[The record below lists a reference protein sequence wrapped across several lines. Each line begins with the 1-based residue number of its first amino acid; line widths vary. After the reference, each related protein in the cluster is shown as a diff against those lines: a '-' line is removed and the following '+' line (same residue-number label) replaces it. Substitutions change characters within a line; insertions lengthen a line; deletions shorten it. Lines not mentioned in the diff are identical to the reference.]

1 MSDSA
6 NERPDRA
13 GDERGAPRGDRSSDR
28 GRASGPF
35 NRNRAGDRD
44 NRSRP
49 GSGRGS
55 SGRDYQRSE
64 GGRDG
69 RSEGRRPF
77 GRDERAG
84 QGRQQDSRGERREG
98 DSRGRGPQRWDDR
111 PRRER
116 DGDSRG
122 ARRERRD
129 DRPRRDRD
137 AEVRG
142 GREGA
147 RPWRDRDGDARG
159 ARPER
164 RDNGPRRDDRPWRDR
179 DGDSRGER
187 PQRRDDRPW
196 RDRDGEPRGRRPDRG
211 GDRPFRRGSATGG
224 GPGREAD
231 SRGGRSFA
239 GRDGGPARGDFRR
252 PRGGRDRFAEEHDG
266 LSREEVREQ
275 ERAVRPGL
283 ARKEDEPPTP
293 TDIDDRVLPRAV
305 RAELRGL
312 PKDLAAIVAAHLV
325 MAGELVDEDPALAL
339 SHAQAARR
347 RAARLPVV
355 REATAEAAYAA
366 GDWATAL
373 TEYRA
378 LHRMSGAGDYLPVM
392 ADCERALGRPREA
405 LKLARE
411 AQQVALDPAMRLEM
425 TIVEAGARADLGQVE
440 EALRLLHE
448 ARTRQRAP
456 KAAQARLAYAAADL
470 HERQGQLG
478 LARDAFAQA
487 LRLDEDEVLDAASR
501 LARLGGHAAQPEE
514 DLDIIAMMD
523 DEDDEDAD
531 NLGDTDPDIETDSA
545 PEFAAG
551 SDGQTPGSAPSDD
564 ARE

>member
-1 MSDSA
+1 M
-6 NERPDRA
+6 
-13 GDERGAPRGDRSSDR
+13 
-28 GRASGPF
+28 
-35 NRNRAGDRD
+35 
-44 NRSRP
+44 
-49 GSGRGS
+49 
-55 SGRDYQRSE
+55 
-64 GGRDG
+64 
-69 RSEGRRPF
+69 
-77 GRDERAG
+77 
-84 QGRQQDSRGERREG
+84 
-98 DSRGRGPQRWDDR
+98 
-111 PRRER
+111 
-116 DGDSRG
+116 
-122 ARRERRD
+122 
-129 DRPRRDRD
+129 
-137 AEVRG
+137 
-142 GREGA
+142 
-147 RPWRDRDGDARG
+147 
-159 ARPER
+159 
-164 RDNGPRRDDRPWRDR
+164 
-179 DGDSRGER
+179 
-187 PQRRDDRPW
+187 
-196 RDRDGEPRGRRPDRG
+196 
-211 GDRPFRRGSATGG
+211 
-224 GPGREAD
+224 
-231 SRGGRSFA
+231 
-239 GRDGGPARGDFRR
+239 
-252 PRGGRDRFAEEHDG
+252 
-266 LSREEVREQ
+266 
-275 ERAVRPGL
+275 RPGL

-411 AQQVALDPAMRLEM
+411 AQQVALEPAMRLEM

-456 KAAQARLAYAAADL
+456 KAAQARLAYAVADL

-478 LARDAFAQA
+478 LAKDAFAQA

-501 LARLGGHAAQPEE
+501 LAKLGGHAAQPEE

-545 PEFAAG
+545 PESAAG